1 MQGQEL
7 RLEVPVSGMVYL
19 TLRSGAA
26 EVFGSPLDLGERLS
40 ISGQK
45 IAVFSWKGATLGVQG
60 APSVVYVSDDTPMS
74 QYLNVHET
82 LEARRHQAKANNS
95 SSSSG
100 PRTIVVGP
108 TDAGKSSLC
117 KILLNYA
124 VRAGWAPTFA
134 DLDVGQG
141 AITVPGCIAAT
152 PVEAPVDIEEG
163 ILTDAPIVYYSGN
176 VSPSENPSLYKH
188 LVERLAAVLQNR
200 SEKDMSSRT
209 AGIIIN
215 SMGWVED
222 LGYELLLHSI
232 QTFKVDSVLVVGQ
245 EKLYSQLSAA
255 LKESP
260 KAGHPPVSIVK
271 LPKSAGVVTRS
282 REERAESR
290 KHRVEHYF
298 YGPSRQLSP
307 LSQNA
312 KIADLKVFRVGGGPK
327 APASA
332 LPIGATSV
340 TDPLKVTQVANLR
353 DIQFTMV
360 AVSHAPSADLLLSS
374 NVAGFIYVQDV
385 DTTAGTVSYLA
396 PCPGNLPG
404 QFLLAGSFKVYLD

>member
-1 MQGQEL
+1 M
-7 RLEVPVSGMVYL
+7 EVPVSKTIHI
-19 TLRSGAA
+19 TLRSGVA

-45 IAVFSWKGATLGVQG
+45 IAVYSWKGAALEVRGT
-60 APSVVYVSDDTPMS
+60 PSVVYVSDDTPMT
-74 QYLNVHET
+74 QYINVHET
-82 LEARRHQAKANNS
+82 LEALRNQAKANNPAT
-95 SSSSG
+95 SG

-124 VRAGWAPTFA
+124 VRSGWGPTFA
-134 DLDVGQG
+134 DLDIGQG
-141 AITVPGCIAAT
+141 AITVPGCVAAT
-152 PVEAPVDIEEG
+152 PVEAPIDIEEG
-163 ILTDAPIVYYSGN
+163 ILTDAPIVYYSGS
-176 VSPSENPSLYKH
+176 VSPSENPALYRH
-188 LVERLAAVLQNR
+188 VVERLAAVLQNR
-200 SEKDMSSRT
+200 TEKDSASRT
-209 AGIIIN
+209 AGLIIN
-215 SMGWVED
+215 SMGWVEN

-245 EKLYSQLSAA
+245 EKLYSQLRAA
-255 LKESP
+255 LKDSNRN
-260 KAGHPPVSIVK
+260 VSLVK

-282 REERAESR
+282 REERAEGR

-298 YGPSRQLSP
+298 YGPARQLSP
-307 LSQNA
+307 AAQTA
-312 KIADLKVFRVGGGPK
+312 KIADLKIFRVGGGPK

-340 TDPLKVTQVANLR
+340 TDPLKVSQVTNLR

-360 AVSHAPSADLLLSS
+360 AVSHAPSADLLLSC

-385 DTTAGTVSYLA
+385 DINAGTVSYLS

-404 QFLLAGSFKVYLD
+404 QFLLAGNFKVYLD